1 MFRGGKKV
9 RVSDSVLRKVRR
21 AAEFLGCTAEEF
33 IERALERESEMALS
47 LSTRREASPEDEGRQ
62 SGVA

>member
-1 MFRGGKKV
+1 MFRGGNKV

-33 IERALERESEMALS
+33 VERALEREAELTLS
-47 LSTRREASPEDEGRQ
+47 LSSRSEAISHDENRQ